1 MIPTKYHSFKGVKS
15 KNLGPFLPALGRS
28 LPNTKKTKNSSILA
42 EALQFS

>member
-28 LPNTKKTKNSSILA
+28 LPNTKQKISSILA

>member
-15 KNLGPFLPALGRS
+15 RNLGPFLPALGRS
-28 LPNTKKTKNSSILA
+28 LPNRKNNNSSILA